1 MTDSIAM
8 PKTPKPSASGAT
20 ATSGYLGVD
29 LGEFQLGAEVC
40 SESKGSGF
48 HVRGVDFLL
57 FPQCEGGNLSAP
69 IINIP
74 CGMQT
79 KEGVTWKLDTET
91 GEIETNCPGKKR
103 KYLKDEMM
111 TLTVSLNAIA
121 LNNSEL
127 MSLLQGR
134 QTSPAGN
141 MRIGGYGSLKRYIVA
156 LIDRESMTMAIYP
169 DAQYVPESL
178 EIKYAYDS
186 EPSSEIT
193 FDISKV
199 DLGDGQPFFY
209 EVRSIATK
217 G

>member
-1 MTDSIAM
+1 MTDSIMM
-8 PKTPKPSASGAT
+8 PKAPNKANAQAPEA
-20 ATSGYLGVD
+20 GYLGVD
-29 LGEFQLGAEVC
+29 LGEFQLGAEAC
-40 SESKGSGF
+40 SESKGYGF
-48 HVRGVDFLL
+48 HIRGLEFLL
-57 FPQCEGGNLSAP
+57 FPQCESGNLSTP
-69 IINIP
+69 IVSIP
-74 CGMQT
+74 CGLQT
-79 KEGVTWKLDTET
+79 KEGITWKLDTET

-121 LNNSEL
+121 LNNPEL
-127 MSLLQGR
+127 MALLQGR
-134 QTSPAGN
+134 QTSAAGN

-169 DAQYVPESL
+169 DAQYIPESL

-209 EVRSIATK
+209 EVRSIAPK
-217 G
+217 A